1 MPKKYP
7 RSISGKFSRNE
18 GMLKLGELLAGL
30 CYRSLY
36 WILFSLAER
45 LKEDSKKD
53 FARKR
58 VKLGGHLQRAS
69 GYIAAAAREISF
81 AWQISEPYMY
91 KVEELPEHLRPE
103 GNQNRYF
110 IVTLENEVRYLIS
123 FRADYPERTWIDKE
137 KIPNT
142 LHFSFSCTRD
152 GLFGAFGRIEERE
165 GVAILHA
172 KEVESDKL
180 PMWAKHALET
190 V

>member
-7 RSISGKFSRNE
+7 RSISGKFSRKE
-18 GMLKLGELLAGL
+18 GMIKLGEFLAGL

-45 LKEDSKKD
+45 LKKDSKKD
-53 FARKR
+53 FGRKR

-69 GYIAAAAREISF
+69 GYIAAAAREISS

-91 KVEELPEHLRPE
+91 KIKELPERSRPKD
-103 GNQNRYF
+103 NHNRYF
-110 IVTLENEVRYLIS
+110 IVTLENGVRYLVS

-137 KIPNT
+137 NT
-142 LHFSFSCTRD
+142 SHVSFSCTRD

-165 GVAILHA
+165 GVPILHA
-172 KEVESDKL
+172 KEVEPDKL
-180 PMWAKHALET
+180 PTWAKSTLET